1 MPSPPP
7 HYELPSSEA
16 LPIGLPP
23 RKASWDAASARSQ
36 IELGRYLDHVESI
49 ASGRL
54 AELEGPL
61 ALRLDVGLAAG
72 VDPLHENDLDSFLE
86 PVVRRL
92 GPHRFVSVW
101 ATKRPG
107 GASYLRIEPAEA
119 TSPEH
124 GWQEWTGRTTGSTVS
139 RAWKEQVKAAV
150 IDAKPLPPGPVALQI
165 SFRVDPRRAWVNL
178 WKPAI
183 DALDPILGRTFPDRP
198 YHPRDGRVVRLGLHV
213 AIDHTVGWDVPFCI
227 RARPASLSWPE
238 MSWFAAMSS
247 DRRAEWLKDHESRL
261 ARYVRGRPASPQKPA
276 DLPRRRD
283 LQPAPRATSYGAV
296 EELTSLEA
304 FRATVLANEPV
315 VITNVAQPAKLHLN
329 PAQCAW
335 VKESY
340 FIKTVIKSRRV
351 NGGYYAAASEQA
363 ARARWPQLTKCRS
376 CSGLDS

>member
-1 MPSPPP
+1 MPCRPKKPWRTGLKSPDSRA
-7 HYELPSSEA
+7 HLT
-16 LPIGLPP
+16 
-23 RKASWDAASARSQ
+23 
-36 IELGRYLDHVESI
+36 ELGRYLDHVESI

-54 AELEGPL
+54 AEPDGPL

-72 VDPLHENDLDSFLE
+72 VDPLHENDLDNFLE

-101 ATKRPG
+101 ATKRLG
-107 GASYLRIEPAEA
+107 GASYLRIEPAKA
-119 TSPEH
+119 TSPER
-124 GWQEWTGRTTGSTVS
+124 GWQEWTGRATASTVS
-139 RAWKEQVKAAV
+139 PAWKDQVKAAV
-150 IDAKPLPPGPVALQI
+150 IDAEPLPPGPVALQI

-213 AIDHTVGWDVPFCI
+213 EIDHTVGWDVPFCI

-276 DLPRRRD
+276 DWPRKRD

-296 EELTSLEA
+296 EELTSVEA

-315 VITNVAQPAKLHLN
+315 VITNVAQPAKLHPN